1 MTGGDRPVRVVFT
14 DLDGTLLELE
24 RYDPEPAVPAL
35 HRLRRAG
42 VPVVF
47 CSSKTRAEQEELRER
62 LGVSDPFIVENGS
75 AVHLP
80 GGGPGDGRED
90 GPGDG
95 GDSGEEAPQEDEACI
110 RLGIPVAEIRAALA
124 EEAGRQG
131 IRCQGYAD
139 LSLEEVVEETGLDPE
154 AARRAAT
161 REWSETI
168 LRSSVAPDDPRFRRM
183 VTALGERG
191 IRSSPGSRF
200 HTLTGTGADKG
211 AAVRRLMERY
221 RDERGAVESIG
232 IGDAA
237 NDVPMLAA
245 VDRAYLVQRPDGS
258 WAPVAVSGLHRLPA
272 PGPEGWRLMVEREG
286 LA

>member
-1 MTGGDRPVRVVFT
+1 MTGGDRPVRIVFT

-24 RYDPEPAVPAL
+24 RYDPGPAVPAL
-35 HRLRRAG
+35 DRLREAG

-62 LGVSDPFIVENGS
+62 LGVPDPFIVENGS

-80 GGGPGDGRED
+80 GGGPGEARPTEGGGSGGEA
-90 GPGDG
+90 PNG
-95 GDSGEEAPQEDEACI
+95 GDASIQ
-110 RLGIPVAEIRAALA
+110 LGIPVAEIRAALH
-124 EEAGRQG
+124 EEAGRQR

-139 LSLEEVVEETGLDPE
+139 LSLEEVAEETGLDAE

-191 IRSSPGSRF
+191 IRCSPGSRF

-211 AAVRRLMERY
+211 AAVRRLLERY
-221 RDERGAVESIG
+221 RDEWGAVESIG

-237 NDVPMLAA
+237 NDLPMLAA

-258 WAPVAVSGLHRLPA
+258 WAPVQVSGLHRLPA
-272 PGPEGWRLMVEREG
+272 PGPEGWRLMAVREG
-286 LA
+286 FA